1 MREDVFLITKS
12 KGIKLG
18 QRQYPSFDI
27 IIEKPIT
34 GTGYTTEIPLKMT
47 SFEEQF
53 TKYPQIK
60 SLIENGTLNY
70 LSLIVSLLSGL
81 IILGTKSLESGKIL
95 GYMLILVAVVIGIL
109 TVLSSQRIYSDH
121 KVCTVYNI
129 DDILIRCGDVG
140 FIFGNV
146 ENDRELD
153 VMYINPAK
161 SSDIAS
167 IQLAKEKLD
176 PLMNVIQRV
185 GGLIAVKINNS
196 NLDQE
201 EVGYY
206 VDLIMRRQLKAF
218 EEVIFKTFADIFFK
232 NGRLLNEKGVPWD
245 ATEEELEALEQWK
258 KENEKSDDEDLSV
271 KQRRKKHGN
280 K

>member
-1 MREDVFLITKS
+1 MREDVYLITKS

-27 IIEKPIT
+27 IIEKPIA
-34 GTGYTTEIPLKMT
+34 GTEYTTEIPLKMT
-47 SFEEQF
+47 TFEEEF

-60 SLIENGTLNY
+60 SIIENGTLNY